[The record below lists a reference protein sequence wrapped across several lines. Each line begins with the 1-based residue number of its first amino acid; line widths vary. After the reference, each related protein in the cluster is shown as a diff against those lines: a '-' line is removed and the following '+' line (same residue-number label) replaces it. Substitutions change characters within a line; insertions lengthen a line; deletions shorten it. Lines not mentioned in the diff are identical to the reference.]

1 MLENLHEINWSAL
14 KHAGGSASD
23 VPDLLEGLLS
33 EDQSTRSESIY
44 QLFGT
49 IWHQGS
55 VYQASSYAVP
65 FLFELLALPDE
76 RDCAFVAM
84 LLAELADGVSHLAA
98 LNDQDSPI
106 LPTLRQAFEQEGRDF
121 DEEVRL
127 GRIWAERTR
136 QAVGAQ
142 LDLLFPYL
150 QDEEPEV
157 RETIARC
164 LARFPDRAGDTI
176 PLLEKA
182 WITEPEDYVKE
193 SMQKSLSRL
202 RGQGCDL

>member
-1 MLENLHEINWSAL
+1 MLENLREINWSAL
-14 KHAGGSASD
+14 NHAGGSASD
-23 VPDLLEGLLS
+23 VPDLLESLLS
-33 EDQSTRSESIY
+33 EDPSVRSESIY

-55 VYQASSYAVP
+55 VYQASSYAIP

-76 RDCAFVAM
+76 RDRAFVAM
-84 LLAELADGVSHLAA
+84 LLAELADGVSYLAA
-98 LNDQDSPI
+98 LDDQDSPI

-127 GRIWAERTR
+127 GRIWVERTR
-136 QAVGAQ
+136 QAVGVQ

-150 QDEEPEV
+150 QDDEPEV

-164 LARFPDRAGDTI
+164 LARFPDRVGDTL

-193 SMQKSLSRL
+193 SVQKSLTQL
-202 RGQGCDL
+202 RSQGRDL